1 MATGIED
8 TQENTELSQQHKMT
22 LRSGREVKMA
32 EKTQDNFMGKQ
43 MDELRHRCKLWEHQY
58 KCTQ

>member
-1 MATGIED
+1 MATCIED
-8 TQENTELSQQHKMT
+8 THENTELSQQHKMT

-43 MDELRHRCKLWEHQY
+43 MDKLRHRCKL
-58 KCTQ
+58 CPI